1 MKTKKFLI
9 LILIGVLI
17 VCSVFSAPHLRKY
30 DTEQKEDY
38 RVQHGHGSSGPSGGD
53 GSSSG
58 PSGGDG
64 SSSGPS
70 GGDGSSDGPS
80 GEDGS
85 SRPSE
90 ETERSNNQRLQRELN
105 ELQKKYDTSQTPEN
119 QAEQGRFFEVCS
131 TEKIV
136 SIVLGLSLLVSLII
150 NFVCC
155 FKIRKRD
162 HGRRHYDPSNEDR
175 YQFVND
181 PSNEDGYQSVNETER
196 SNNQRLQ
203 RELNELQKKYD
214 ALRKEKKQGKHE
226 SLGKAIDL
234 KRDCDEIR
242 KKFNAVGY
250 VAEREWSSIVKAQAK
265 VTLNPDTANPSLTVS
280 PDGSQVRFKGE
291 GSAEWPSVLSRE
303 GFTSGRHY
311 WEVEVGEKG
320 YWALGISTYLDEKII
335 PEKPEEGYWLL
346 RRWKGNM
353 YEAVSQSLVPL
364 TLQHKLYKVG
374 MILDYQKGELSFY
387 NVYDGSTR
395 YEIHTFNYKFTE
407 VYPVFSPGSHDRG
420 PLKIT
425 RFKSGDGNPN
435 L

>member
-1 MKTKKFLI
+1 MDKK
-9 LILIGVLI
+9 
-17 VCSVFSAPHLRKY
+17 
-30 DTEQKEDY
+30 
-38 RVQHGHGSSGPSGGD
+38 
-53 GSSSG
+53 
-58 PSGGDG
+58 
-64 SSSGPS
+64 
-70 GGDGSSDGPS
+70 
-80 GEDGS
+80 
-85 SRPSE
+85 
-90 ETERSNNQRLQRELN
+90 
-105 ELQKKYDTSQTPEN
+105 
-119 QAEQGRFFEVCS
+119 GRFFEVCS

-162 HGRRHYDPSNEDR
+162 PSNEDR

-181 PSNEDGYQSVNETER
+181 PSNEDGYQSVNE
-196 SNNQRLQ
+196 
-203 RELNELQKKYD
+203 
-214 ALRKEKKQGKHE
+214 

-234 KRDCDEIR
+234 KR
-242 KKFNAVGY
+242 
-250 VAEREWSSIVKAQAK
+250 AK

-291 GSAEWPSVLSRE
+291 RSAEWPSVLSRE